1 MPAAI
6 GNARYANKDLVLSGY
21 RVHKGVSWKSISQ
34 HFLKASLL
42 FLFLSHFYF
51 KRPW

>member
-21 RVHKGVSWKSISQ
+21 RVHKGVSWKYISQ
-34 HFLKASLL
+34 YFKHLVNFLII
-42 FLFLSHFYF
+42 FIFE